1 MIKLYYATEKT
12 NSYRPEPWNWSVNPF
27 PAFRGAGQR
36 YNAFL
41 AVANGFTP
49 WFSSFN
55 LADNT
60 AMSDDYCKVIMTKKG
75 TRLLVPCK
83 GSEDERILLITAR
96 GGFRGGFGK
105 IEAVGAEILWQNGM
119 SMHCCPVEH
128 IIARITEPDGY
139 IRTET
144 GRRSCSGYTE
154 VYSWKGGYFGMD
166 TEEYDAALE
175 TGTLFAA
182 HDTIQSDLEK
192 CEEKRAEQAASRTA
206 RAGFIA
212 RLEAVNARIEKASVG
227 TPTYELGET
236 FFVKKEPHWR
246 GVQVKRFL
254 YEEENVAAAEK
265 KADDAEATRAMRDA
279 EAVWK
284 PQFQTATEGYTFTE
298 GKSPWRD
305 PQPEYYSNC
314 VSIWSVAKDKFVHYE
329 YSAEGLAQFEADI
342 PSYEGEYQA
351 KLRAKAEAEAK
362 AKAEAEEEARKA
374 QAKAEAEAKKAA
386 AEAEAKELGLPGNI
400 RLWHRSGATNAGEA
414 WVIGPNG
421 MEREC
426 DFVDTMVCGSNSKRY
441 HQSYEG
447 DHVWNQ
453 ILPGELVIYWSH
465 AYTAAPHNFKVIY
478 QPERLTEAQLER
490 VAEIQND
497 IEERFFG
504 KSGLTGT
511 RSCPSIGQGWG
522 LFPRK
527 ASEDCLATPV
537 TPDDDEAGSTEEGES
552 FGATLGELFPHLLG

>member
-1 MIKLYYATEKT
+1 MIKTLYGSEKT
-12 NSYRPEPWNWSVNPF
+12 NSYRPEPWNWSINPF

-49 WFSSFN
+49 WFNSFD
-55 LADNT
+55 LADNK
-60 AMSDDYCKVIMTKKG
+60 AMSDDYCKVITTKKG
-75 TRLLVPCK
+75 TRLLVPCGK
-83 GSEDERILLITAR
+83 DEDERILLITAR

-144 GRRSCSGYTE
+144 GRRCCSGYTE

-166 TEEYDAALE
+166 TEEYDAAVE

-182 HDTIQSDLEK
+182 HDTIQRDLEK
-192 CEEKRAEQAASRTA
+192 CKAKRAEQAESRKA
-206 RAGFIA
+206 RSEFVGQLETINS
-212 RLEAVNARIEKASVG
+212 RLEACGQAKF
-227 TPTYELGET
+227 ELGET
-236 FFVKKEPHWR
+236 FFTESGWGGSITRHQYTAEEVAKAENKAVK
-246 GVQVKRFL
+246 
-254 YEEENVAAAEK
+254 AE
-265 KADDAEATRAMRDA
+265 ADRAMREAEAT
-279 EAVWK
+279 WK
-284 PQFQTATEGYTFTE
+284 PQFKAAVEGYTFPE
-298 GKSPWRD
+298 NRD
-305 PQPEYYSNC
+305 LWGDSSLRFYSNC
-314 VSIWSVAKDKFVHYE
+314 VSVRIKSGSKPYD
-329 YSAEGLAQFEADI
+329 YSKEGLAQFKSDI
-342 PSYEGEYQA
+342 PAYEEEY
-351 KLRAKAEAEAK
+351 KEILREKAEAEAK
-362 AKAEAEEEARKA
+362 AKAEAEEEARIA

-465 AYTAAPHNFKVIY
+465 AYTAAPHEFQVIY
-478 QPERLTEAQLER
+478 KPETLTEAQLER
-490 VAEIQND
+490 VAEIQNG
-497 IEERFFG
+497 IEEAFFG
-504 KSGLTGT
+504 KAGLTGT

-522 LFPRK
+522 LFHREK
-527 ASEDCLATPV
+527 LV
-537 TPDDDEAGSTEEGES
+537 ST
-552 FGATLGELFPHLLG
+552 L